1 MLDNRTM
8 KEMLPSLPTRQLVD
22 LGDDLNMYGRTD
34 EDFTLLELI
43 VIELQKRSDV
53 RFLPYWAFN

>member
-1 MLDNRTM
+1 M
-8 KEMLPSLPTRQLVD
+8 KEMLPALPTRQLVD

-34 EDFTLLELI
+34 EDWTLFELI

-53 RFLPYWAFN
+53 GFLPYWALN

>member
-1 MLDNRTM
+1 M

-34 EDFTLLELI
+34 EDFTLFELI

-53 RFLPYWAFN
+53 GFLPYWAFN